1 MKLFNRLIHC
11 SVLLALVVS
20 LPLAA
25 QQRIAGCLY
34 DPAKADTVPMAV
46 QLVRGNYI
54 VPVSASL
61 KKYCPTPQ
69 DQANTGT
76 CTAWATAYAA
86 RTILMAQRKN
96 IPNPILINQTAFSP
110 SFIYNQIRH
119 DQGCS
124 KGAFLVDALFTLKSV
139 GAVLYSD
146 FGFDCSKQVSFD
158 YKLRARSNAIQDY
171 RKLFNAN
178 ETADRS
184 NIIKYVKKS
193 LAEGKPVV
201 TTIRYVRSL
210 DDAKGLWSPPPLE
223 TSNYYHAVTVVGYD
237 DNLYGGALEI
247 MNSWGTAWGNGGF
260 IWVKY
265 DDFQRLCMEAYELV
279 DFPSDTRPT
288 REAFGATITLKQNT
302 GSTMDIVGYGG
313 QYRTQQT
320 YRAGTRF
327 QIQVANREQM
337 YFYAFGL
344 DNNNQCNQLFPA
356 NGSQSPLLSYDR
368 SNIALPGE
376 DLYIEMDDALGNEY
390 LCMIYSRTPVNL
402 WGVMQ
407 RVRQLQGRPVERIK
421 RALREYDLLNDNDA
435 VTYRSTTANFSAFG
449 QVKAVPMVIEIR
461 RP

>member
-1 MKLFNRLIHC
+1 MKLFHRLTYH
-11 SVLLALVVS
+11 SALLAVVIS

-34 DPAKADTVPMAV
+34 DPAKADSVPMAV
-46 QLVRGNYI
+46 ELVRGNYE
-54 VPVSASL
+54 VPPASSL

-76 CTAWATAYAA
+76 CTAWAAAYAA

-96 IPNPILINQTAFSP
+96 LLNTTLINQNAFSP

-119 DQGCS
+119 DQGCT

-139 GAVLYSD
+139 GAVLHSE

-184 NIIKYVKKS
+184 NLVKFIKKS

-210 DDAKGLWSPPPLE
+210 DNAKGLWSPLALE
-223 TSNYYHAVTVVGYD
+223 TSNYYHAVALVSYD
-237 DNLYGGALEI
+237 DNLYGGAFEI
-247 MNSWGTAWGNGGF
+247 MNSWGTTWGNGGF

-279 DFPSDTRPT
+279 DFPSDKPIA
-288 REAFGATITLKQNT
+288 RESFGATMVLKQNT
-302 GSTMDIVGYGG
+302 GSTMDVVGYSG
-313 QYRTQQT
+313 QYRTQKT
-320 YRAGTRF
+320 YQAGTRF

-344 DNNNQCNQLFPA
+344 DNYNQCTQLFPA
-356 NGSQSPLLSYDR
+356 NSSQSPLLSYNR
-368 SNIALPGE
+368 SNIVLPSE

-390 LCMIYSRTPVNL
+390 LCMIYSRIPVNL

-407 RVRQLQGRPVERIK
+407 RVKQLQGRPIDRIK
-421 RALREYDLLNDNDA
+421 QALREYNLFSDSDVIN
-435 VTYRSTTANFSAFG
+435 YRASTAYFSALG
-449 QVKAVPMVIEIR
+449 QTKAVPMIIEIR